1 MAEIEKMNANAFEP
15 GPQGQALGI
24 MNDTMALRVW
34 NEGKVE
40 KKSEHAHDYEV
51 LGYVI
56 DGEAILHSEGKTV
69 HLTRGDSWRVPGGV
83 KHAYE
88 IEESFRAVEVSSPPA
103 RGASLGAHGHATAE

>member
-1 MAEIEKMNANAFEP
+1 MAEIEKMNANEFQP

-24 MNDTMALRVW
+24 SNDKMALRVW

-40 KKSEHAHDYEV
+40 KNDLHAHEYEV

-56 DGEAILHSEGKTV
+56 DGEAVLHSEGKEL

-103 RGASLGAHGHATAE
+103 RGAALGGHGHAPA